1 MTRARL
7 SLTLALTALAGGLIL
22 QGCERG
28 PAEKAGEKLDS
39 AIEQA
44 GGGPKDLTDGP
55 AEKAGEKIDK
65 ATKDAGAAVNSAAD
79 KAGAATDPNK

>member
-1 MTRARL
+1 MTRPRVF
-7 SLTLALTALAGGLIL
+7 LALATTALAAGLML

-39 AIEQA
+39 AIEQS

-65 ATKDAGAAVNSAAD
+65 AGKDAGAAVDSAAD
-79 KAGAATDPNK
+79 KAAAATDPNK